1 LKAFGAA
8 ALIAIVPAALAQNLP
23 AGISGYWKITK
34 MHPKKPAAT
43 PSCTANPAFFSK
55 TARGTRVLMS
65 DRNFAWGS
73 ASATD
78 PAPRVSMVDPA
89 DFSAHHSQA
98 GVTLHEL
105 ALDRGSKIEMI
116 KLGAPGTLPFEPS
129 SSWTRAPFTSSAAA
143 SSCRRCTTAVSWRR
157 RCRISSNDSYFGA
170 KYPVRACTT

>member
-1 LKAFGAA
+1 MRHSLPRLKTFGVVV
-8 ALIAIVPAALAQNLP
+8 LIAIVPAALAQNLP

-65 DRNFAWGS
+65 DRNVVWGS
-73 ASATD
+73 ASASD

-89 DFSAHHSQA
+89 DFSAHHSEA
-98 GVTLHEL
+98 GVTLHDL

-116 KLGAPGTLPFEPS
+116 KLGAPGTLPFDTIIVLDPS
-129 SSWTRAPFTSSAAA
+129 TVYFERCGLFMQAVHDSGFVAPPLP
-143 SSCRRCTTAVSWRR
+143 
-157 RCRISSNDSYFGA
+157 NQQQ
-170 KYPVRACTT
+170 

>member
-1 LKAFGAA
+1 MRHSLPRLKTFGVV
-8 ALIAIVPAALAQNLP
+8 ALISIVPAALAQNLP

-65 DRNFAWGS
+65 DRNVVWGS
-73 ASATD
+73 ASASD

-89 DFSAHHSQA
+89 DFSAHHSEA
-98 GVTLHEL
+98 GVTLHDL

-116 KLGAPGTLPFEPS
+116 KLGAPGTLPFDTIVVLDPS
-129 SSWTRAPFTSSAAA
+129 TVYFERCGLFMQAVHDSGFVAPPLP
-143 SSCRRCTTAVSWRR
+143 
-157 RCRISSNDSYFGA
+157 NQQQ
-170 KYPVRACTT
+170 